1 MKKVNTS
8 LIVRL
13 CLPQFAV
20 GLFTTM
26 LNNYFIYFYQ
36 PSKESGLPN
45 LIPQGKIVLG
55 FLTII
60 GLIKAVGHI
69 IDAVTDPLIAQ
80 GSDKSKHKDG
90 RRIPFMKKAAI
101 PFGLC
106 ALLMFAVPLNYVSG
120 FNAAWIAV
128 FMWGYYFFYTLYM
141 IPHNALI
148 PELIQDGSLRVNA
161 YTISSFFFVTGSALG
176 YVTPLI
182 VSLLKKTGMMTLSAW
197 RTTFGIYT
205 LIGIILLMIPAF
217 TVKEKDYFHS
227 VIPNVTLKE
236 SLKHAFSNKYFR
248 TVTLGQL
255 LENTGMAF
263 FQACIMYY
271 VTTLMG
277 LQETHS
283 VLILAISIAGSL
295 LMYPFVNKFAKKKGK
310 KLPIILGCSVFAVA
324 EIVICFSDMIPGNK
338 LILACVFALF
348 VSFPFAVLNVL
359 PGAMMADI
367 IQYDTVTTGV
377 NQEGIFGAAK
387 SFIVKMGNSLA
398 IMIVPSL
405 IVIGA
410 AQGENVS
417 AFGLKLTAVVGS
429 VFCILAIIV
438 FLCYKEKDVL
448 AVIEASKEKENGR
461 D

>member
-1 MKKVNTS
+1 MRKVDTS

-26 LNNYFIYFYQ
+26 LNNYLIYFYQ
-36 PSKESGLPN
+36 PSKASGIPD
-45 LIPQGKIVLG
+45 LIPQGRLVLG
-55 FLTII
+55 VLTII
-60 GLIKAVGHI
+60 GMIKAVGHI
-69 IDAVTDPLIAQ
+69 IDAVTDPLIAA
-80 GSDKSKHKDG
+80 GSDKSKNKDG
-90 RRIPFMKKAAI
+90 RRIPLMKKAAI

-106 ALLMFAVPLNYVSG
+106 ALLIFFVPLNRVSG
-120 FNAAWIAV
+120 LNAAWIAA
-128 FMWGYYFFYTLYM
+128 FMWGYYFFFTLYM

-148 PELIQDGSLRVNA
+148 PELIQDGPMRVNA

-176 YVTPLI
+176 YVSPLI
-182 VSLLKKTGMMTLSAW
+182 ASAFKSAGMSTLFAW

-205 LIGIILLMIPAF
+205 AIGVILLLIPAY
-217 TVKEKDYFHS
+217 TIKETEYVHS
-227 VIPNVTLKE
+227 VIPNVTLGQ
-236 SLKHAFSNKYFR
+236 SLKHAFSNKHFR
-248 TVTLGQL
+248 LVTLGQL

-271 VTTLMG
+271 VTSLMG
-277 LQETHS
+277 LAETYS

-295 LMYPFVNKFAKKKGK
+295 LMYPLVNKFAKKHGK
-310 KLPIILGCSVFAVA
+310 KLPIILGCIVFSAA
-324 EIVICFSDMIPGNK
+324 EIVICFSDMLPGNR
-338 LILACVFALF
+338 LALACVFALF

-377 NQEGIFGAAK
+377 NQEGIFGAAR

-405 IVIGA
+405 IVTGA
-410 AQGENVS
+410 AAGENVGV
-417 AFGLKLTAVVGS
+417 FGLKLTAVAGAI
-429 VFCILAIIV
+429 FCILAVFV
-438 FLCYKEKDVL
+438 FLRYRENEVL
-448 AVIEASKEKENGR
+448 ATITNGR
-461 D
+461 KEGETL